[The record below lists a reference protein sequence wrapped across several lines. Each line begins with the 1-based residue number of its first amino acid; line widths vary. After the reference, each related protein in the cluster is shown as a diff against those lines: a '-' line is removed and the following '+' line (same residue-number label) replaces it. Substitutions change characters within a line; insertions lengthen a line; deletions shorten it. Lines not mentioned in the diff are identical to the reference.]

1 MANRAAEGNMQN
13 RIGRERRENS
23 ASASRERDMRIQ
35 IKQHSGRRRR
45 ETENLEL
52 TRFSGKQKKEM
63 PPMKNRR
70 SRQEEPEQKKG
81 AEKGRKKLL
90 VLRLFLVLI
99 AVAVT
104 GLLAYLLIRV
114 ENIAVSG
121 VQWKDPE
128 SVIELAGIQQGDS
141 ILLLDKKQIEK
152 RIEADPHFIFEKI
165 QYRFP
170 TGITIVVKERQE
182 AACFVF
188 ANTYVIVDPD
198 GLILG
203 HVERSVG
210 TELPEVTGME
220 VTEFVLGAEIRTTD
234 TYKQDVLREVLNALC
249 AQNLQN
255 TVQNIDISN
264 VNQIWL
270 QLRDQTRVCL
280 GQGSQLQEKFQ
291 WLEQILPKIR
301 EDGYTGGTIDLT
313 SVLAPVYVPEST
325 TADSGEK

>member
-1 MANRAAEGNMQN
+1 M
-13 RIGRERRENS
+13 
-23 ASASRERDMRIQ
+23 
-35 IKQHSGRRRR
+35 
-45 ETENLEL
+45 
-52 TRFSGKQKKEM
+52 
-63 PPMKNRR
+63 
-70 SRQEEPEQKKG
+70 
-81 AEKGRKKLL
+81 
-90 VLRLFLVLI
+90 
-99 AVAVT
+99 
-104 GLLAYLLIRV
+104 
-114 ENIAVSG
+114 
-121 VQWKDPE
+121 
-128 SVIELAGIQQGDS
+128 
-141 ILLLDKKQIEK
+141 
-152 RIEADPHFIFEKI
+152 
-165 QYRFP
+165 
-170 TGITIVVKERQE
+170 KERQE
-182 AACFVF
+182 AACFAF